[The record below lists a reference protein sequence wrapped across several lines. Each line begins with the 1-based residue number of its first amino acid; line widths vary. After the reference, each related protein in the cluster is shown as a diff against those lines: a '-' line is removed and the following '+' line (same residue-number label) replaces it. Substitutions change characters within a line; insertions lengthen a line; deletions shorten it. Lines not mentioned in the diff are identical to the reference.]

1 MKYLGNDGYI
11 TGGDLS
17 ANIVGADLDV
27 RESRMVSFVATFTG
41 TATGSLV
48 VEASNDNGATYAV
61 ISTDALAAP
70 GSLAK
75 NFETQGFGFM
85 RMNFTFTAGTGA
97 LEVNTGIKVD
107 DIH

>member
-48 VEASNDNGATYAV
+48 VEIVEIPS
-61 ISTDALAAP
+61 
-70 GSLAK
+70 
-75 NFETQGFGFM
+75 
-85 RMNFTFTAGTGA
+85 
-97 LEVNTGIKVD
+97 
-107 DIH
+107 

>member
-11 TGGDLS
+11 AGGDLS
-17 ANIVGADLDV
+17 GNIVGGDLDV

-48 VEASNDNGATYAV
+48 VEASNDGGASYSA
-61 ISTDALAAP
+61 ISTDAIAAP

-75 NFETQGFGFM
+75 NFETTGFGFM
-85 RMNFTFTAGTGA
+85 RMNFTFTAGAGA